1 MGYYEKEYLN
11 LDLQPV
17 TAFSPRLEAPTRL
30 YTTLN
35 LIAYPTDQKAMA
47 VAGVCSCN
55 HEKSNLDSLLVF
67 RRVFRWS
74 QEQTVRLSSPRRSC
88 NGKPF
93 YRGVFAALRETI
105 H

>member
-55 HEKSNLDSLLVF
+55 HENSNLDSPLELCWVS
-67 RRVFRWS
+67 R
-74 QEQTVRLSSPRRSC
+74 
-88 NGKPF
+88 
-93 YRGVFAALRETI
+93 
-105 H
+105 